1 MYDTNEFRK
10 GLKIEF
16 NGDPFIIVDFQH
28 IKPGKGNAFV
38 RTKIKNLI
46 NGNTIEHNFRA
57 GDKVDEPDLEQ
68 KQVEFLYRQQDEYHF
83 MDTNNYEQLSIA
95 REKLGDAADYLMEHS
110 KVAVLY
116 YKGEPIGAEIDNFV
130 ELKVTYTEPGV
141 RGDTVS
147 GAAKNATLET
157 GKIIRVPLFINVGDL
172 LKIDTRTGEYVERIT
187 K

>member
-16 NGDPFIIVDFQH
+16 NGDPYIIVDFQH

-46 NGNTIEHNFRA
+46 TGNTIEHNFRA
-57 GDKVDEPDLEQ
+57 GDKVEEPDLEQ
-68 KQVEFLYRQQDEYHF
+68 KQVEYLYQQNEDYNF
-83 MDTNNYEQLSIA
+83 MDTANYEQIMIS
-95 REKLGDAADYLMEHS
+95 RKHLGESADYLKEHM
-110 KVAVLY
+110 VVLVLY
-116 YKGEPIGAEIDNFV
+116 YQGLPIGVEMDNFV
-130 ELKVTYTEPGV
+130 ELKVQYTEPGV

-147 GAAKNATLET
+147 GASKNATLET
-157 GKIIRVPLFINVGDL
+157 GKVIRVPLFIEVGDN
-172 LKIDTRTGEYVERIT
+172 LKIDTRTGEYVERLN